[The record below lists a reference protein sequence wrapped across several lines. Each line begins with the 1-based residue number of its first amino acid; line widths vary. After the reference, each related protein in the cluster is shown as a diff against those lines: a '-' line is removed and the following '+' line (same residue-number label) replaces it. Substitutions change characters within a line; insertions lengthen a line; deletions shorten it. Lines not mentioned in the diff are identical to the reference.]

1 MSFKTQEKP
10 RVIRRGDTAS
20 QDTDITSRQNTPTSQ
35 CRYMKHTESSA
46 LHRTDSFRSSSRKTY
61 AASSKYVR
69 NSIGKDHSKGI
80 SASYEVCNSQSTSS
94 RTSSSTPMSFS
105 SASSDVSSTP
115 SDISPTPTDTGSAS
129 SDVSSTPTDISPTP
143 TGTASSDV
151 SSTPSDIRP
160 TPTPTGT
167 ASSDV
172 SSTPSDISPT
182 LSGSASPDVSST
194 PTPTDISST
203 PSDISP
209 TPSGSV
215 SPDVSSTPSDI
226 SPTPTGTASS
236 DVSSTPTPSDISPTP
251 SGTASSEI
259 IKAHEIRYSLKL
271 AKNEINGD
279 VPFPSNSPSRRQHL
293 SPTLNPMH
301 SPDISYTPLT
311 TPMQWHTPT
320 PTQRVP
326 NLPVHES
333 DERFCSTPSASQNAP
348 TESTSGPLPHDSPTP
363 SPLTTPTTEFL
374 GSEGSVRLR
383 LRRAEPRPP
392 QPYSLPVS
400 ISPVR
405 CCKAVVT
412 VHRDHWSATPA
423 SSSYRALAATGSRR
437 IPPSIDEEEVDPVEP
452 EVVDEEEAQMPD
464 GVLDRMKITARRMRL
479 KTTRPSYIA
488 WKRKFSGS
496 SQIFDHTPYLGQKW

>member
-20 QDTDITSRQNTPTSQ
+20 QDTDIASRQNTPTSQ

-80 SASYEVCNSQSTSS
+80 SASSEVFNSQSTSS
-94 RTSSSTPMSFS
+94 RSSSSTPMSFS
-105 SASSDVSSTP
+105 SASSDVSSTL
-115 SDISPTPTDTGSAS
+115 SDISPIPTDTGSVS
-129 SDVSSTPTDISPTP
+129 PDVSSTPTDISPTP
-143 TGTASSDV
+143 SGSV
-151 SSTPSDIRP
+151 SS
-160 TPTPTGT
+160 
-167 ASSDV
+167 
-172 SSTPSDISPT
+172 
-182 LSGSASPDVSST
+182 DVSST
-194 PTPTDISST
+194 PTPTDIRPTLSGSASSDVSST
-203 PSDISP
+203 SSDISPTPTDISP
-209 TPSGSV
+209 TPSG
-215 SPDVSSTPSDI
+215 I
-226 SPTPTGTASS
+226 
-236 DVSSTPTPSDISPTP
+236 
-251 SGTASSEI
+251 ASSEI
-259 IKAHEIRYSLKL
+259 INAHEIRYSLKL
-271 AKNEINGD
+271 AKDEINGD

-301 SPDISYTPLT
+301 SRDICSTPLA

-496 SQIFDHTPYLGQKW
+496 SQIFDHTPYLG